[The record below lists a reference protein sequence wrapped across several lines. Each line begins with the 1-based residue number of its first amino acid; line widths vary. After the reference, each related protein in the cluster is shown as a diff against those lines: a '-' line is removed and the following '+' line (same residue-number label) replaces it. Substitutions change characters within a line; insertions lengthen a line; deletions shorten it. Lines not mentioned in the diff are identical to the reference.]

1 MHFNIENSIALK
13 LSNTLNSLRKA
24 FNKEIKDFGISS
36 EQYAF
41 LKLISI
47 KNLTPSEIADILNKD
62 KAAITRFI
70 IALEKK
76 DLIKKEN
83 IDKRSYKLILKE
95 KGRKILDKVDKKAL
109 EFRKKIEQNIPEEKI
124 GCLFET
130 LGKIEKIMKE

>member
-95 KGRKILDKVDKKAL
+95 KGRKILNKVDKKAL

-124 GCLFET
+124 ECLFKT
-130 LGKIEKIMKE
+130 LEKIEKIMKE

>member
-95 KGRKILDKVDKKAL
+95 KGRKILNKVDKKAL

-124 GCLFET
+124 ECLFET
-130 LGKIEKIMKE
+130 LEKIEKIMKE